1 MLASLRPASD
11 SAPGRGIDRFAFVK
25 TRRQAAWSPLD
36 TVLPVMSMV
45 RRVLL
50 AVAGVQVLLAVAL
63 TLVDSYRRRGKRPK
77 PFPTTPP
84 AEVSIGDSTV
94 TTYTY
99 GQDLYDDMLAAIEG
113 ARDQILFETYIWKG
127 DQMGQR
133 FKRALSAAAGRG
145 VEVYAV
151 YDGFANLVVNP
162 AFKRFGPRLKV
173 LEYPLYNAGWRF
185 FDLRRYGRDHRK
197 ILVVDDRVGFV
208 GGYNVGSAYATEW
221 RDTHVRV
228 TGPGVW
234 DLKRA
239 FADFWNLNRRPRHG
253 GRPLLLETAADW
265 EPRIRVHRNVPR
277 LWMFPIRSMYLEAI
291 NRASHHIWMTHAYFI
306 PDSDFVDAIV
316 QAARRGVDVRLLLP
330 ATSNHVVADW
340 LSRGYYGEMLEAG
353 VRIFR
358 FQGAMVHAKTST
370 IDGEWST
377 IGTANIDR
385 LSMTGNYEINVELI
399 DASMAEQMER
409 IFTTDLSNAVELTAE
424 EWASRGIHKQ
434 FTELVLAP
442 LRPLL

>member
-1 MLASLRPASD
+1 VRAASSAVGRRTPLWLTALR
-11 SAPGRGIDRFAFVK
+11 RGVLGLLGL
-25 TRRQAAWSPLD
+25 QAA
-36 TVLPVMSMV
+36 
-45 RRVLL
+45 
-50 AVAGVQVLLAVAL
+50 LAVAL

-77 PFPTTPP
+77 PFPVTPP
-84 AEVSIGDSTV
+84 GQVRIGEGTL

-99 GQDLYDDMLAAIEG
+99 GQDLYDDMLAAIRR
-113 ARDQILFETYIWKG
+113 ARHRVLFETYIWKG
-127 DQMGQR
+127 DEVGER
-133 FKRALSAAAGRG
+133 FKRALSEAAGRG

-151 YDGFANLVVNP
+151 YDGFANLVVSP
-162 AFKRFGPRLKV
+162 LFKRFGPRLRV
-173 LEYPLYNAGWRF
+173 LEYPVYNAGWRF

-197 ILVVDDRVGFV
+197 ILVVDDDLEDAVGFV

-234 DLKRA
+234 DLART
-239 FADFWNLNRRPRHG
+239 FADFWNLNRRARHG
-253 GRPLLLETAADW
+253 DRPLLLQTAADW

-291 NRASHHIWMTHAYFI
+291 NRASHHVWMTHAYFI
-306 PDSDFVDAIV
+306 PDSDFVDAITD
-316 QAARRGVDVRLLLP
+316 AARRGVDVRLLLP

-340 LSRGYYGEMLEAG
+340 LSRGYYGEMLAAG

-358 FQGAMVHAKTST
+358 YQGAMVHAKTST
-370 IDGEWST
+370 IDGRWST
-377 IGTANIDR
+377 VGTANIDR
-385 LSMTGNYEINVELI
+385 LSMTGNYEVNVEVI
-399 DASMAEQMER
+399 DDAFAAQMER
-409 IFTTDLSNAVELTAE
+409 IFATDLSNSAELTADQ
-424 EWASRGIHKQ
+424 WAARGVHRK